1 MNDGKEE
8 LDDLR
13 EAVREFLAA
22 KSPET
27 AVRAAMETGH
37 DPAVLGPDGPPAPA
51 ARPGVARA
59 TTAATGSA

>member
-27 AVRAAMETGH
+27 AVTPSWAA
-37 DPAVLGPDGPPAPA
+37 
-51 ARPGVARA
+51 
-59 TTAATGSA
+59 